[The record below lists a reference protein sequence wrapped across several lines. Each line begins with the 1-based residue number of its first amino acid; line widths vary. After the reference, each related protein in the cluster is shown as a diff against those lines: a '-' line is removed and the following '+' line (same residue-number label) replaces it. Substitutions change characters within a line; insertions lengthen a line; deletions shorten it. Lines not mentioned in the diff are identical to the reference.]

1 MEPLRGG
8 YDSCIQTKWLQSLL
22 TVDTILPSP
31 SYRFRLLTKL
41 LQQQQQQTKCVTYI
55 ISRVFCGKFCQVLRA
70 SLQRK
75 LSIFFSKVQFV

>member
-55 ISRVFCGKFCQVLRA
+55 I
-70 SLQRK
+70 
-75 LSIFFSKVQFV
+75 